1 MDFRQ
6 FDYFFKKRLGY
17 FGFRY
22 MRYLQDHKPAAYERL
37 ASSMEAAHI
46 FETINA
52 HCQFEMET
60 LMLSLKAGKDHM
72 NPHKIDSELGKLLY
86 QHIVKSAQDVVFDN
100 LLEVMKYARWM

>member
-1 MDFRQ
+1 
-6 FDYFFKKRLGY
+6 
-17 FGFRY
+17 
-22 MRYLQDHKPAAYERL
+22 MRYLQDYKPAAYERL

-46 FETINA
+46 LETINA